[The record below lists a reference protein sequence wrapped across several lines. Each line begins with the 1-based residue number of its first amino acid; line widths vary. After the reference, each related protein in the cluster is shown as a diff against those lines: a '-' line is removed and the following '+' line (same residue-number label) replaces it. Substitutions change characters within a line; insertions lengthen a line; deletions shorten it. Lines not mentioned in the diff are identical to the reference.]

1 MENIISCFNL
11 RKSATVALLIVG
23 VVLISLQIYKYFV
36 TKPTS
41 VEFKDGIQMTSKYL
55 PDILMCPRPAFNLKA
70 MQEKGFKGWSLYN
83 LM

>member
-11 RKSATVALLIVG
+11 RKLATVTLLIVG
-23 VVLISLQIYKYFV
+23 VVLISLEIYTYFV

-55 PDILMCPRPAFNLKA
+55 PDILMCPRPAFNLKV
-70 MQEKGFKGWSLYN
+70 MQQRALRVGVN
-83 LM
+83 V